1 MPKPRPSLRGRLEAE
16 RAEPRGR
23 EAVYGPPSPSSVDRG
38 PSTVGAGRS
47 WEEAHHRVTFYCPR
61 DLLAELEAE
70 MERSGRSKSRVI
82 VDALVEHL

>member
-1 MPKPRPSLRGRLEAE
+1 M
-16 RAEPRGR
+16 
-23 EAVYGPPSPSSVDRG
+23 D
-38 PSTVGAGRS
+38 AGRS

-61 DLLAELEAE
+61 ELLAELEAE